1 MSITV
6 GPIETYVTDSDLSN
20 PTNYAEVGTQEQVS
34 VNLTSS
40 TLWLVDSSTLNTQTV
55 STSPIVEQPL
65 EPSVQDSVLFA
76 NIDTTAPGI
85 SLPAAIDD
93 GTSVTSLQDTNP
105 LLLAEVSGTSQFS
118 SSSTTT
124 GLTSSSTDTDLFT
137 SDTPTSTFETPNITS
152 STSLP
157 GVPAP
162 GTPGTETPGTSP
174 EPDGST
180 PSILTPPP
188 SPSTPVPF
196 GVSTTPGILLL
207 LVLLGAVRLRKRA
220 QLLNS

>member
-20 PTNYAEVGTQEQVS
+20 PTNYAEVSTQEQVS

-85 SLPAAIDD
+85 SLPAAIND
-93 GTSVTSLQDTNP
+93 GTSVTSIQDTNP
-105 LLLAEVSGTSQFS
+105 LLLAEVLPQGLPPHRPTQIS
-118 SSSTTT
+118 SHRIPQRQHSR
-124 GLTSSSTDTDLFT
+124 
-137 SDTPTSTFETPNITS
+137 PQ
-152 STSLP
+152 
-157 GVPAP
+157 
-162 GTPGTETPGTSP
+162 TSP
-174 EPDGST
+174 LLPHYRVFQPQVHPGLKH
-180 PSILTPPP
+180 PARPPNRMVLP
-188 SPSTPVPF
+188 LPF
-196 GVSTTPGILLL
+196 
-207 LVLLGAVRLRKRA
+207 
-220 QLLNS
+220 

>member
-85 SLPAAIDD
+85 SLPAAIND

-118 SSSTTT
+118 ATTTTT
-124 GLTSSSTDTDLFT
+124 GLTSSSTGTDLFT
-137 SDTPTSTFETPNITS
+137 ADTPTSTFQTPNITS
-152 STSLP
+152 SISLP
-157 GVPAP
+157 GV
-162 GTPGTETPGTSP
+162 PGTETPGTSP

-180 PSILTPPP
+180 PSIVTPPP

>member
-6 GPIETYVTDSDLSN
+6 GPIETYVTDSELSN

-65 EPSVQDSVLFA
+65 EPSVQDSVPFA
-76 NIDTTAPGI
+76 NINTTAPGI
-85 SLPAAIDD
+85 SLPAAIND
-93 GTSVTSLQDTNP
+93 GTSVTSIQDTNP
-105 LLLAEVSGTSQFS
+105 LLLAEVSGTSQFNS
-118 SSSTTT
+118 ASTTT
-124 GLTSSSTDTDLFT
+124 GLTSSSTGTDLFT
-137 SDTPTSTFETPNITS
+137 SGTPTSTFQTPNITS

-157 GVPAP
+157 GVP
-162 GTPGTETPGTSP
+162 GTGTPGTSP
-174 EPDGST
+174 NPDGST
-180 PSILTPPP
+180 TSIMTPPP